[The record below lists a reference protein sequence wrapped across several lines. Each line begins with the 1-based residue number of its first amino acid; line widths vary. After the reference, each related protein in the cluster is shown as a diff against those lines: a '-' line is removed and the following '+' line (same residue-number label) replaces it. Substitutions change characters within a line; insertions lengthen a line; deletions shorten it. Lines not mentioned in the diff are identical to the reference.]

1 MSAWWLPDAVTVDSG
16 SVIARASQLPSRTS
30 AMKDATARPV
40 SALEVIVRAGS
51 IHAVIGDVAGHGPDE
66 AAIGA
71 ALRIA
76 WRALTLAG
84 FEDAKA
90 MHQLD
95 RMLCAERGAN
105 KTFATGMS
113 LTLKP
118 EHAAVTTVRAGHPGV
133 LLHNAND
140 AWWADP
146 HTGPTLEVHPDRVA
160 PGSGTPRA
168 SVGVI

>member
-1 MSAWWLPDAVTVDSG
+1 MSAWWLPDAVTVDGG

-95 RMLCAERGAN
+95 RMLCAERGGQQNFRHWHVA
-105 KTFATGMS
+105 
-113 LTLKP
+113 
-118 EHAAVTTVRAGHPGV
+118 H
-133 LLHNAND
+133 
-140 AWWADP
+140 
-146 HTGPTLEVHPDRVA
+146 LEARTRRSHHSPRRA
-160 PGSGTPRA
+160 PGCPAAQRE
-168 SVGVI
+168 